1 MRYGRRPRARRYRLS
16 QRISRLT
23 FARRRSD
30 STRHARGAMEHNRIK
45 AGTAVLKRNYRC
57 WRIEMQGTELPRFVA
72 EESWCF
78 FGEGQTLL
86 QLLNR
91 MDDQAVN
98 EF

>member
-1 MRYGRRPRARRYRLS
+1 
-16 QRISRLT
+16 
-23 FARRRSD
+23 
-30 STRHARGAMEHNRIK
+30 MEHNRIK

-98 EF
+98 EFVDGDRLTQYLQEHMVRGPGKNKRDRRFKAW